1 MGQARSTGRTNRKST
16 HTGPPRRAR
25 LHSGRGAQPW
35 LLEGLKAR
43 EAFLKSTVELLRDG
57 QGEQALTHEALSHA
71 AEWILDNFYLAQ
83 QSLRQVREDMPRS
96 FYQQLPKLVA
106 GPLQGYP
113 RIYDL
118 AQRLVADS
126 DACLEME
133 FVRRF
138 VVLYQEVQ
146 PLTIGEIWALPVML
160 RWSILSLLTSTA
172 GEITGIAAPA
182 DGLPAPA
189 ITPLVHSLNGDEVA
203 AQLLH
208 QLADDDD
215 L

>member
-1 MGQARSTGRTNRKST
+1 MTDPERLGEGTDAQHGQDDTREYA
-16 HTGPPRRAR
+16 HRAAAAGAAV
-25 LHSGRGAQPW
+25 HGRGAQPW

-43 EAFLKSTVELLRDG
+43 EAFLKSTVERLHDD

-113 RIYDL
+113 RIYDVAL
-118 AQRLVADS
+118 RLVADS

-146 PLTIGEIWALPVML
+146 PLTIGEIWALPV
-160 RWSILSLLTSTA
+160 IYAA
-172 GEITGIAAPA
+172 GGASA
-182 DGLPAPA
+182 LW
-189 ITPLVHSLNGDEVA
+189 L
-203 AQLLH
+203 
-208 QLADDDD
+208 
-215 L
+215 